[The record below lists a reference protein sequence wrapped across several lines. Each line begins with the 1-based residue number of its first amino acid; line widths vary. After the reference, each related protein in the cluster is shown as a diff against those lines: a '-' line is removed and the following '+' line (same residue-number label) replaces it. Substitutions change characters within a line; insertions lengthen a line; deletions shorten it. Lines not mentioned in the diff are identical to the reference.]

1 MLNFVLS
8 TIAFS
13 LAIYGFDR
21 YFKARSVK
29 KTDKHKFLVFIL
41 ATLISIVVGYLVD
54 IVDGDFYLPKKDVA
68 LVDVVNSGD
77 PLLIAKTI
85 LGIN

>member
-13 LAIYGFDR
+13 LAIYGFDH
-21 YFKARSVK
+21 YFKAKSVT
-29 KTDKHKFLVFIL
+29 KTDKHKFLVFVL
-41 ATLISIVVGYLVD
+41 ATLISIGVGYLVD
-54 IVDGDFYLPKKDVA
+54 IVDGDFYLPKKDIA
-68 LVDVVNSGD
+68 LVDVMKSGD

>member
-21 YFKARSVK
+21 YFKARSLT
-29 KTDKHKFLVFIL
+29 KTDKHKFLVFVL
-41 ATLISIVVGYLVD
+41 ATLISIGVGYLVD
-54 IVDGDFYLPKKDVA
+54 IVDGDFYAALKVAKK
-68 LVDVVNSGD
+68 LISYEEE
-77 PLLIAKTI
+77 LLDHATK
-85 LGIN
+85 LG

>member
-13 LAIYGFDR
+13 LSIYCCDH
-21 YFKARSVK
+21 YFKMKSVT
-29 KTDKHKFLVFIL
+29 KTDKHKFLVFVF
-41 ATLISIVVGYLVD
+41 ATLISIGVGYLVD
-54 IVDGDFYLPKKDVA
+54 IVDGDFYLPKKDIS
-68 LVDVVNSGD
+68 LIEVVKSGD

-85 LGIN
+85 IGIN

>member
-21 YFKARSVK
+21 YFKARSVT
-29 KTDKHKFLVFIL
+29 KTDKHKFLVFVL
-41 ATLISIVVGYLVD
+41 ATLISIGVGYIVD

-68 LVDVVNSGD
+68 LVDVLESRD
-77 PLLIAKTI
+77 PLQMAKAI

>member
-8 TIAFS
+8 SIAFS
-13 LAIYGFDR
+13 LAIYGFDN
-21 YFKARSVK
+21 YFKAKSVT
-29 KTDKHKFLVFIL
+29 KTDKHKFLVFVL
-41 ATLISIVVGYLVD
+41 ATLISIGVGYLVD
-54 IVDGDFYLPKKDVA
+54 IVDGDFYLPKKDIA
-68 LVDVVNSGD
+68 LVDVIKSGD

>member
-21 YFKARSVK
+21 YFKARSVT
-29 KTDKHKFLVFIL
+29 KTDKHKFLVFVL
-41 ATLISIVVGYLVD
+41 ATLISIGVGYLVD
-54 IVDGDFYLPKKDVA
+54 IVDGDFYLPKKDAA
-68 LVDVVNSGD
+68 LVDVLNSGD